1 VDGHPFDV
9 LAAGARH
16 QLDSDVPVRRWPDGA
31 IVFHQGD
38 HGNALYVIVEGMAA
52 VEALSAEG
60 DTVMLALLGTGDCF
74 GELAF
79 FGDSATRS
87 ATVRAVGDLR
97 AVVLSPGEVERLRRE
112 RRDVD
117 HYLLGVLAAQV
128 RRLSRLVV
136 EAHHSTA
143 EARIVNRLADAAVL
157 FARPGRPLVVRLT
170 QAQLASMAG
179 ATRPTTNRVLR
190 RLEADGIVRRGQGA
204 IEICDLERLAHQ
216 PAGPV

>member
-1 VDGHPFDV
+1 VDGPPFDV
-9 LAAGARH
+9 LTAGARH
-16 QLDSDVPVRRWPDGA
+16 HLDSDLPVRRWADGA
-31 IVFHQGD
+31 TVFQQGD
-38 HGNALYVIVEGMAA
+38 PGDALYVIVEGLAA

-60 DTVMLALLGTGDCF
+60 DTVMLALLGTGNCF

-79 FGDSATRS
+79 FGDSTTRS
-87 ATVRAVGDLR
+87 ATVRAVGALG
-97 AVVLSPGEVERLRRE
+97 AVVLSPAEVDRLRRE

-117 HYLLGVLAAQV
+117 QYLLGVLAAQV

-136 EAHHSTA
+136 EAHHSSA

-157 FARPGRPLVVRLT
+157 FAQPGQPLVVRLT

-190 RLEADGIVRRGQGA
+190 RLETDGIVRRRQGA
-204 IEICDLERLAHQ
+204 IEICDPERLTHK
-216 PAGPV
+216 PVEPV